1 MSAAARYN
9 PRAQFYSQPHSLGT
23 AAQTALP
30 QPQARPSPRKQHF
43 PNRRQDPRRA
53 NSASPA
59 AGKTLAAQTALPQP
73 QARPSPRK
81 RCFPQPQAKPA
92 GLGQGHMPQPKPTG
106 PGQGHMPQPK
116 PARRQQQAAA
126 AFPCQQARPAATGKI
141 KKPERTY
148 MRPSAL
154 LPSVYKEL
162 RASKRDNFFIFCVI
176 LNQRTHK

>member
-1 MSAAARYN
+1 LGPPRKRRFSCRRQDPRRANSASPTAGKT
-9 PRAQFYSQPHSLGT
+9 L

-30 QPQARPSPRKQHF
+30 LPQARTLAAQTMLPLPQTRPSPRKQHF

-59 AGKTLAAQTALPQP
+59 ADKTLAAQTVLPL
-73 QARPSPRK
+73 
-81 RCFPQPQAKPA
+81 PQAKPA
-92 GLGQGHMPQPKPTG
+92 R

-162 RASKRDNFFIFCVI
+162 HASKRDNFFIFCVI